1 MTDSNVP
8 PPQSGADREREAMLA
23 AFECRALVELV
34 TEYLDGAMDADERT
48 RLERHLAACDGCQVY
63 VEQFRQ
69 VIAAT
74 GRLEPDDVSDD
85 AIDALRE
92 VYRRYRR
99 G

>member
-1 MTDSNVP
+1 MTESNVP
-8 PPQSGADREREAMLA
+8 PSQSSADREREAALG

-34 TEYLDGAMDADERT
+34 TDYLDHAMDPDERG
-48 RLERHLAACDGCQVY
+48 RLERHLAACDGCQIY

-74 GRLEPDDVSDD
+74 GRLEPNDVSDD